1 MTRIARIPSLGLLL
15 VAAAL
20 VGCSES
26 PATPS
31 ALDVTGSVAARG
43 ANVGVMTGS
52 WTGAVGTGSA
62 SATLVET
69 GSRISGSLD
78 ITYVLDG
85 PTTRYAAEG
94 IENKGQVYLNLFDG
108 VNLPQ
113 PIVGSVSVTSTGTSF
128 SGTLNGSV
136 KVKLGK

>member
-52 WTGAVGTGSA
+52 WTGVVGTDTWT
-62 SATLVET
+62 ATLVET

-78 ITYVLDG
+78 ITNAVDPIAHDAL
-85 PTTRYAAEG
+85 EG

-113 PIVGSVSVTSTGTSF
+113 PIVGSVSGNSF
-128 SGTLNGSV
+128 NGTLNGSV
-136 KVKLGK
+136 KVKLDKK